1 MILRETLK
9 AEVSTAAGVPELSEM
24 DAGSRAVGTL
34 GGLEPAAGGR
44 TVPLASL
51 IMVYM
56 EAQLVLPN

>member
-1 MILRETLK
+1 
-9 AEVSTAAGVPELSEM
+9 M